1 MEEHKCSVFT
11 FADVE
16 VREREFCI
24 VKAGELLPV
33 EPKAF
38 RVLLFLLRSPHRL
51 IAKDELLDAVWNDC
65 AVSDNSLTR
74 SIALLRRLLGDE
86 TREPR
91 YIATVPTVGYR
102 FLCDVKVVEDGFSG
116 LNGASLRR
124 PHNGNEENSDELL
137 PNSVSDAKPASP
149 EPRKARISTI
159 AVLATAALLVG
170 VSITAAL
177 LWRRPER
184 STLADAK
191 RITSAASCC
200 ATLSRDGKLLAYAS
214 GIAGGVLHIW
224 VQQTAGGEAIQ
235 VTRGSDRDVSPDFS
249 PDGTHIAF
257 ASTRGEG
264 GLRGEGGIFIVPTF
278 SGEPK
283 LLATSGFEPLFS
295 PDGKQILYLDGTDV
309 MIVSVDTG
317 KRTSL
322 SSLNREFL
330 VHGPMLWS
338 PDGNEILFYGVSKRE
353 PDKPDKPWIA
363 PLVAGEPRLLRLPGA
378 EQGVLRLPGA
388 EQGGGLMRAWGRG
401 KDGGKWI
408 IYSLSNG
415 EVWKVLR
422 VGVSAQGQI
431 DETPEQLISGT
442 GHLGYSFS
450 VSQDGRLMYE
460 IVSQTHSIY
469 EITTGSRGEK
479 SGPTLQLAL
488 PEGDFRSPS
497 VSRDGRWMAYNS
509 SVLGK
514 SNLILLRDLASGADR
529 VLDEMGRRLGT
540 GGETSISPDG
550 SKVIFERDCKTGKW
564 EWGEPLPCGF
574 MVPAAGGEPEQVCE
588 FCTARGFSSN
598 GSVVLIQKYNR
609 DGGMKPPHWIA
620 ALDLTSRTEKEFL
633 KSPDKFVSHAF
644 FSWDDR
650 WVAFKTFPL
659 EGSKTQIMIAP
670 VRNRVAGKEAEWIA
684 VTDGRYNDDKPQF
697 SPEGNTVYF
706 TSTRDGYLCIWAQ
719 KLDPMTERPVGE
731 PLGYEHFHNSAG
743 RDAVTFWGVGIYPD
757 LSVARDKLL
766 MELPHFRA
774 EIWMTQ
780 IQ

>member
-1 MEEHKCSVFT
+1 MHGKLQFGVYELDRDAMELRKHGVTIRLQEQP
-11 FADVE
+11 
-16 VREREFCI
+16 
-24 VKAGELLPV
+24 L
-33 EPKAF
+33 
-38 RVLLFLLRSPHRL
+38 RVLATLVERPGE
-51 IAKDELLDAVWNDC
+51 IV
-65 AVSDNSLTR
+65 
-74 SIALLRRLLGDE
+74 
-86 TREPR
+86 TREELQQQIWGKDTFVDFEQSLNKAVNRLREALNDEAGQPR
-91 YIATVPTVGYR
+91 YVETVPRRGYR
-102 FLCDVKVVEDGFSG
+102 FIAPVTE
-116 LNGASLRR
+116 LNPTEPPRLRA
-124 PHNGNEENSDELL
+124 L

-149 EPRKARISTI
+149 EPWKARISTI
-159 AVLATAALLVG
+159 AAFATAALLVG
-170 VSITAAL
+170 VSISAAL

-235 VTRGSDRDVSPDFS
+235 VTRGSDRDISPDFS

-264 GLRGEGGIFIVPTF
+264 GMRGEGGIFIVPTF

-295 PDGKQILYLDGTDV
+295 PDGKQILYLDGTDA

-322 SSLNREFL
+322 SLNREFL

-338 PDGNEILFYGVSKRE
+338 PDGNEIIFYGVSKRE

-363 PLVAGEPRLLRLPGA
+363 PLAAGEPRLLRLPGA
-378 EQGVLRLPGA
+378 EQGEV
-388 EQGGGLMRAWGRG
+388 GGLMRAWGRG

-450 VSQDGRLMYE
+450 VSQDGRLMYA
-460 IVSQTHSIY
+460 IVSHTHSIY

-479 SGPTLQLAL
+479 SGPTLQLPL

-514 SNLILLRDLASGADR
+514 SNLILLRDLTSGADR

-540 GGETSISPDG
+540 GGETSVSPDG

-670 VRNRVAGKEAEWIA
+670 VRNGVAGKEAGWIA

-719 KLDPMTERPVGE
+719 KLDPMTKRPVGE

-743 RDAVTFWGVGIYPD
+743 RDAVTFWGGGIYPD
-757 LSVARDKLL
+757 LSVARDKML